1 MRRNLKSFKMKNSRN
16 AIYSAVVI
24 AAMIVVLTGCSKDFL
39 ERTPIGPVSEN
50 ILANS
55 DGVNGLL
62 VGAYSLLDG
71 VGTGQQFTQDLA
83 LNNTYVS
90 NVAADEAHKGGEYFG
105 QTYRSELENYSYT
118 SNNPVLQEKWRLY
131 YAGVQRA
138 NDVLRLL
145 EKLPEGELPESEA
158 TQIAAEARFLRGV
171 YHFEAA
177 KMWRNIPYL
186 DETVSYESGNYL
198 VGNTVSAWP
207 MIEADFEFA
216 ANNLTPTKS
225 QVGRVNSWAAL
236 AFLAKTYMFQ
246 LKFTEAKPL
255 LENLINNG
263 VTSNGLSYDLQPQY
277 AWNFQVSHKNSA
289 ESVFAVQMSV
299 NDGGGG
305 ANGNAGD
312 AWSLPMHLDGW
323 GNQPSFSFVNRFK
336 TLNGLPLVETYN
348 DVDITNDMGKP
359 FEDPFTPHAGTLDPR
374 LDWTVGR
381 RSIPYHDWGLHQ
393 RSMIASQSQAG
404 PYSPKKGSHWQFE
417 REAVTERL
425 DGWMTAN
432 SVNYNMIRFADILLW
447 AAEVEV
453 EIGSL
458 GAAQGY
464 VNRIRARA
472 ANPAGFLYAYVDN
485 SDPLLGFSTTP
496 AANYDI
502 QEYPAGYFEG
512 LGKDA
517 ARETVRFE
525 RSLELGMEGHRFFD
539 LQRYDALTPGYM
551 TSVLNTYSVRENESF
566 KANLNGVGYQILENA
581 NFIQGR
587 HEIYAIPLSEID
599 LSRTSDGPTLTQNP
613 NHQ

>member
-1 MRRNLKSFKMKNSRN
+1 MAMS
-16 AIYSAVVI
+16 
-24 AAMIVVLTGCSKDFL
+24 AMIVVLSACSKDFL

-50 ILANS
+50 ILANAP
-55 DGVNGLL
+55 GVNGLL
-62 VGAYSLLDG
+62 VGAYALLDG
-71 VGTGQQFTQDLA
+71 VGSNQGNTQDLGV
-83 LNNTYVS
+83 NNTYVS
-90 NVAADEAHKGGEYFG
+90 NVAADEAHKGGGYCC
-105 QTYRSELENYSYT
+105 QTNRSELENYSYT
-118 SNNPVLQEKWRLY
+118 SSNSILLEKWRLY
-131 YAGVQRA
+131 YAGIQRA

-145 EKLPEGELPESEA
+145 EKLPEGELSETEI
-158 TQIAAEARFLRGV
+158 TQIVAEARFLRGV

-177 KMWRNIPYL
+177 KMWRNVPYL

-198 VGNTVSAWP
+198 ISNTEPIWP
-207 MIEADFEFA
+207 KIEADFEFA

-225 QVGRVNSWAAL
+225 QVGRANSWAAR

-246 LKFTEAKPL
+246 QKFNEAKPL

-277 AWNFQVSHKNSA
+277 AWNFQISHKNSA

-299 NDGGGG
+299 NDGAGG

-336 TLNGLPLVETYN
+336 TEDGLPLVTTFN

-359 FEDPFTPHAGTLDPR
+359 FEDPFTPYAGTLDPR

-393 RSMIASQSQAG
+393 RSMIADQSQAG

-417 REAVTERL
+417 HESFAERL
-425 DGWMTAN
+425 DGWMTSN
-432 SVNYNMIRFADILLW
+432 SINYNMIRFADILLW

-458 GAAQGY
+458 GTAQGY
-464 VNRIRARA
+464 VNRVRARA
-472 ANPAGFLYAYVDN
+472 ANPAGFVFAYVDED
-485 SDPLLGFSTTP
+485 DPSLGFSTTP

-502 QEYPAGYFEG
+502 REYPAGHFET
-512 LGKDA
+512 LGKA
-517 ARETVRFE
+517 GAREAVRFE
-525 RSLELGMEGHRFFD
+525 RMLELGMEGHRFFD
-539 LQRYDALTPGYM
+539 LQRYDALEPGYM
-551 TSVLNTYSVRENESF
+551 AGVLNPYSVHENESF
-566 KANLNGVGYQILENA
+566 KANLGGIGYQILENA
-581 NFIQGR
+581 NFVQGK
-587 HEIYAIPLSEID
+587 HEIYAIPLQEID
-599 LSRTSDGPTLTQNP
+599 LSRTSAGPTLIQNP
-613 NHQ
+613 NH